1 MSSLV
6 LGFRYKQRGKEAVM
20 ADNVFFYITY
30 EGTVDVDKIIDPV
43 RIRKKVSQ
51 LIWSILMRFE
61 VLIIFD
67 LNVKRYKGGLH
78 KTRLLIL
85 GKLLLSC

>member
-1 MSSLV
+1 LLV
-6 LGFRYKQRGKEAVM
+6 SGFRYKQRGKEAVM

-43 RIRKKVSQ
+43 RITKRQ
-51 LIWSILMRFE
+51 LIGSIMFFE

-67 LNVKRYKGGLH
+67 LNVRRYKGRLH

-85 GKLLLSC
+85 DKLLRSC